1 MWARL
6 VNALRVVFR
15 RTAVERDLEEELRF
29 HVDMQVQQ
37 NLARG
42 MTLDEAREAAYRSFG
57 GYERVKEQC
66 RDARG
71 ARFMEMLAQDLRFA
85 GRTLRANPGF
95 TLVAVLTLGLGIG
108 ANTAIFSV
116 INGVLL
122 RPLPYADEA
131 RLVLIRQAAPL
142 ANRPLINLSIREYFD
157 YREQGTADFEALVE
171 YHQMNFDLL
180 NRGEPDRVNTGVV
193 SHNFFDVL
201 GITPLIG
208 RTFRADDDRPG
219 AEPVLLL
226 SYSYWQSKFGGDPS
240 IVGQVFEMNDKPHS
254 VVGVLPNVPHYPAE
268 NDVYMPVL
276 ACPFRAAAERNIA
289 QNRRIFSALTVF
301 GHLKPGVTR
310 ARAASGVEAIC
321 RRFTSEHP
329 VVYRT
334 EQTGFQATA
343 LDVRGEL
350 TRNAR
355 PMLLILMGA
364 TGLILLI
371 ACANVANLTLARLL
385 RRDREMALRAA
396 VGAGRGRLVR
406 QLLTESTLL
415 AVAGGLLG
423 IAFAWS
429 TIDLLTL
436 FVGRFTARTGEI
448 AIDPQVLGF
457 TLIVSM
463 LTGVLFGTFPALS
476 TRVDLVTAL
485 KESGKGAGAAGA
497 HRRLQAGL
505 IVVQV
510 AVSVILLVGAGLL
523 LASFYK
529 LQQVD
534 PGYRTERVLSAE
546 AFGNFSKYPTPESLL
561 GFYLPLL
568 ERLEQQPGVVSV
580 AVTNA
585 VPLSGIAPG
594 STPFQI
600 EGRTSDS
607 PDQRPTAD
615 VRIASPRY
623 FETLGV
629 PVLRGRVFNDLDHRE
644 APLVALINRSMMRYW
659 GDQDPIGSRISVNN
673 GQTWLTVVGIVGDV
687 RQFGLD
693 QEAVAQVY
701 APLRQT
707 PFGLAGR
714 VLLRTEGDPVTAAGM
729 LRQTIRQLDPEM
741 PVENVTTLE
750 DLRTTFL
757 ATPRLTAT
765 LLAIFAGLALFVT
778 LAGITGVIATSVSER
793 TQEFGIRIALGARP
807 TSVLRMVLG
816 QGMALVV
823 AGLVIG
829 LGGSLLLTRVLGGL
843 LFEIE
848 PTDPATLVGVSM
860 VLLAVAAAACFIP
873 ARRATLVQPIIA
885 LRS

>member
-15 RTAVERDLEEELRF
+15 RSAVERDLDEELRF

-42 MTLDEAREAAYRSFG
+42 MSPAAAREAAYRSFG

-71 ARFMEMLAQDLRFA
+71 ARFTEMLAQDVRFA
-85 GRTLRANPGF
+85 WRTLRTNPAF
-95 TLVAVLTLGLGIG
+95 TIVAVLTLGLGIG

-122 RPLPYADEA
+122 RPLPYADEG
-131 RLVLIRQAAPL
+131 RLVLIRQSAPL
-142 ANRPLINLSIREYFD
+142 ANRPIVNLSIKEYFD
-157 YREQGTADFEALVE
+157 YREQGTADFDALVE
-171 YHQMNFDLL
+171 YHQMNFVLL
-180 NRGEPDRVNTGVV
+180 KRGEPDRVDTGVV

-201 GITPLIG
+201 GITPIVG
-208 RTFRADDDRPG
+208 RTFTAADDQPG
-219 AEPVLLL
+219 AQPVLLL
-226 SYSYWQSKFGGDPS
+226 SYSYWQSKFGGDPA
-240 IVGQVFEMNDKPHS
+240 IVGQVFEMNDKPHT

-289 QNRRIFSALTVF
+289 QNRRVFAALTVF
-301 GHLKPGVTR
+301 GQLKPGVTR
-310 ARAASGVEAIC
+310 ERAAKGVEAIC
-321 RRFTSEHP
+321 SRFTRENASA
-329 VVYRT
+329 YRP
-334 EQTGFQATA
+334 EQSGFNATA

-385 RRDREMALRAA
+385 RRDRELALRAA

-415 AVAGGLLG
+415 SVAGGMLG
-423 IAFAWS
+423 VAFAWS

-436 FVGRFTARTGEI
+436 FVARFTARTGEI
-448 AIDPQVLGF
+448 AIDPLVLGF
-457 TLIVSM
+457 TLLVSM
-463 LTGVLFGTFPALS
+463 FTGILFGTLPALS
-476 TRVDLVTAL
+476 TRIDLVTAL
-485 KESGKGAGAAGA
+485 KESGKGVGNGGS
-497 HRRLQAGL
+497 HRRLQGGL

-523 LASFYK
+523 LVSFYK

-546 AFGNFSKYPTPESLL
+546 AFGNFSKYPTAAAQLA
-561 GFYLPLL
+561 FYQPLL

-580 AVTNA
+580 AITNG
-585 VPLSGIAPG
+585 VPLSGTAPG

-600 EGRTSDS
+600 EGITADN

-623 FETLGV
+623 FETLGI
-629 PVLRGRVFNDLDHRE
+629 PVLRGRVFTDLDHRE
-644 APLVALINRSMMRYW
+644 APPVAVINRSMMRYW
-659 GDQDPIGSRISVNN
+659 NEQDAIGTRISVDN
-673 GQTWLTVVGIVGDV
+673 GQTWLMVVGVVGDV

-701 APLRQT
+701 TPLRQT

-714 VLLRTEGDPVTAAGM
+714 VLLRTQGDPIAAAGM
-729 LRQTIRQLDPEM
+729 LRATIHQIDPDM
-741 PVENVTTLE
+741 PVENVSTLE

-778 LAGITGVIATSVSER
+778 VAGITGVIATSVSER
-793 TQEFGIRIALGARP
+793 TQEFGIRIALGAQP
-807 TSVLRMVLG
+807 GSVLRMVLG
-816 QGMALVV
+816 QGMMLVV
-823 AGLVIG
+823 AGLALGI
-829 LGGSLLLTRVLGGL
+829 GGSLLLARVLSGL
-843 LFEIE
+843 LFDVE
-848 PTDPATLVGVSM
+848 PTHPATLAAVS
-860 VLLAVAAAACFIP
+860 LLLLVVAAAACFVP